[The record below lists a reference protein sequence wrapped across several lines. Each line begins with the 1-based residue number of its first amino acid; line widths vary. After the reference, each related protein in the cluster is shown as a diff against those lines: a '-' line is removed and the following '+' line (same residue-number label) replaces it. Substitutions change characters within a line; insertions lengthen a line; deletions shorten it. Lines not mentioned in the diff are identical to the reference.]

1 MTEIKFDITEAQVQM
16 AVREIVRKELEDMA
30 DFGDHYGIKGMLKE
44 EVAKAVSGLVA
55 EEVGDRFD
63 EIAKRAVEEH
73 MSEPFTVDD
82 GWGYNRTTYA
92 SYSDFIRA
100 KLHEKFKKDEWSVRR
115 EFEKRV
121 QEKVDKAWKEYREDA
136 LAEAMAKV
144 DALKAVE

>member
-1 MTEIKFDITEAQVQM
+1 MTEIKFDITDEQVQE
-16 AVREIVRKELEDMA
+16 AVKAVVREELADMA
-30 DFGDHYGIKGMLKE
+30 DFEDHYGIRGMLKA

-55 EEVGDRFD
+55 EEVGERFD
-63 EIAKRAVEEH
+63 EIAKQAVEEH

-100 KLHEKFKKDEWSVRR
+100 KLHEKFKKDDYSVKR

-121 QEKVDKAWKEYREDA
+121 QEKVDKAWKEYRDDA
-136 LAEAMAKV
+136 IATVMAKV
-144 DALKAVE
+144 DAMKAVE